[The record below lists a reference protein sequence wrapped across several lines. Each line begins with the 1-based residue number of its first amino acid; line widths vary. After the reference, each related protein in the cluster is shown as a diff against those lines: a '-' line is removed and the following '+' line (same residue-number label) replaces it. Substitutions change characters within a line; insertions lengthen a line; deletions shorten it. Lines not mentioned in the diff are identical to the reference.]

1 MAFFKQILYL
11 TRGHDV
17 PRGYLWA
24 ARIAARIEAAQI
36 KKATELKTDKI
47 AMPSCT
53 EEVSLVEKRKSHKQD
68 IRSSFKI
75 TTAKNRNYRTIN
87 TICMRG
93 SSAHGISLIWGL
105 VWLQRGTQWL
115 RSGHNLM
122 TLDIIESALSGSGLN
137 SILAPPTQAHWRQGD
152 WA

>member
-24 ARIAARIEAAQI
+24 ARTAVHFEAA
-36 KKATELKTDKI
+36 KTEAAELKADKI

-93 SSAHGISLIWGL
+93 SSAQGIGLIWGS

-122 TLDIIESALSGSGLN
+122 TLDIIESARSSGSLN
-137 SILAPPTQAHWRQGD
+137 SLFAPRYWAHWHQGD